1 MHVAYVA
8 RTQSSTLFLDADG
21 VCLRVESHGIPAT
34 TDGAQRCIGAQ
45 YVASMDLTAAGGLAP
60 LPKVGAPLLFGAV
73 GSNGK
78 IYIVRTGPLVAFE
91 EVWSGVHARNELP
104 LPPKVIVEDDPEAK
118 TTPFRRGKAS
128 RPPLYVP
135 PPVPTPVPVPTP
147 EIILEEDDPPVSGDT
162 FGAWVTQHG
171 KKFVRRPS
179 YEDSVQ
185 IEADTRPIRSTIPPP
200 SPHLRRV
207 TTPPPPPLRP
217 IPITRVPPPP
227 PSSQALT
234 PMRRRPPM
242 PSSHAWLRESSAAAA
257 PMRLVK

>member
-21 VCLRVESHGIPAT
+21 VCLRVESHGRVPAT
-34 TDGAQRCIGAQ
+34 TDGAHRCVGAQ

-78 IYIVRTGPLVAFE
+78 IYIVRTGPLVHFE
-91 EVWSGVHARNELP
+91 EVWSGVHVRDELSQ
-104 LPPKVIVEDDPEAK
+104 PKVIVEDDPDAQ
-118 TTPFRRGKAS
+118 TTPFRKGKPQ

-135 PPVPTPVPVPTP
+135 PPVPTPTSLP
-147 EIILEEDDPPVSGDT
+147 LLEDDSVPLSGDT

-171 KKFVRRPS
+171 NRFVPRPS
-179 YEDSVQ
+179 YCEDSVQ
-185 IEADTRPIRSTIPPP
+185 IEPDTRPVRSTIPPP
-200 SPHLRRV
+200 SPGGMRRV

-234 PMRRRPPM
+234 PMRRRQPM
-242 PSSHAWLRESSAAAA
+242 PSSHAWLRDSSAAA
-257 PMRLVK
+257 PIRLVK